1 MHYTLH
7 QLKVFLTVTETGS
20 ITKAAEELHLTQP
33 AVSIQLKNF
42 QDQFDIPLIEL
53 IGRKLY
59 VTDFGKEVA
68 ESAGQIIREVETIN
82 DKGTAHHGELTGKL
96 KISIVSTGQYIMPH
110 FLSSFIKEHPNVNL
124 VMDVTN
130 KSKVVESL
138 EKNQVD
144 FSLVSLIPESLNV
157 DRIELMENH
166 LFLVGNTQEA
176 QQYSSFQKKD
186 WRKIPLIF
194 REKGSGTRQTI
205 ENFFTKNK
213 IDYKQT
219 LTLTSNEAVKQAV
232 IAGLG
237 FSIMPIIGIR
247 DELLNGTLKIIPI
260 KGFPITSEWSLVWLK
275 NKKFSP
281 VARTYLEE
289 LKKNKEEIMKTKFN
303 WIEEN
308 EPA

>member
-59 VTDFGKEVA
+59 ITDFGHEVA
-68 ESAGQIIREVETIN
+68 DSANQILREVETIN
-82 DKGTAHHGELTGKL
+82 DKGTAHQGELTGKL

-124 VMDVTN
+124 IMDVTN
-130 KSKVVESL
+130 KAKVVESL
-138 EKNQVD
+138 EKNLVD
-144 FSLVSLIPESLNV
+144 FSLVSLIPETLNV
-157 DRIELMENH
+157 DRIALMENH
-166 LFLVGNTQEA
+166 LFLVGNAQEA
-176 QQYSSFQKKD
+176 KQYESIRKKD
-186 WRKIPLIF
+186 LSKIPLIF

-237 FSIMPIIGIR
+237 FSIMPTIGIR

-260 KGFPITSEWSLVWLK
+260 SGFPITSEWNLVWLK
-275 NKKFSP
+275 KKKFSP

-289 LKKNKEEIMKTKFN
+289 LKKKKEEIMRTKFS

>member
-59 VTDFGKEVA
+59 ITDFGHEVA
-68 ESAGQIIREVETIN
+68 ESAHQILREVETIN
-82 DKGTAHHGELTGKL
+82 DKGTAHQGELTGKL

-124 VMDVTN
+124 IMDVTN
-130 KSKVVESL
+130 KAKVVESL
-138 EKNQVD
+138 EKNLVD
-144 FSLVSLIPESLNV
+144 FSLVSLIPETLNI
-157 DRIELMENH
+157 DRIALMENH
-166 LFLVGNTQEA
+166 LFLVGNAHEA
-176 QQYSSFQKKD
+176 EQYQSIRKKD
-186 WRKIPLIF
+186 LSKIPLIF

-213 IDYKQT
+213 IDFKQT

-237 FSIMPIIGIR
+237 FSIMPTIGIR

-260 KGFPITSEWSLVWLK
+260 SGFPITSEWSLVWLK
-275 NKKFSP
+275 KKKFSP

-289 LKKNKEEIMKTKFN
+289 LKKKKEEIMRTKFS

-308 EPA
+308 EPV

>member
-7 QLKVFLTVTETGS
+7 QLKVFLTITETGS

-42 QDQFDIPLIEL
+42 QDQFDLPLIEL

-59 VTDFGKEVA
+59 VTEFGREVA
-68 ESAGQIIREVETIN
+68 RSAQLILMEIENIN
-82 DKGTAHHGELTGKL
+82 DKGTAHKGKLTGKL

-110 FLSSFIKEHPNVNL
+110 FLSSFIREHPNVNL
-124 VMDVTN
+124 IMDVTN

-144 FSLVSLIPESLNV
+144 FSLVSLIPESLPV
-157 DRIELMENH
+157 DRIALMENH
-166 LFLVGNTQEA
+166 LYLVGNAEETK
-176 QQYSSFQKKD
+176 QYKSIKKRD
-186 WRKIPLIF
+186 LNKIPLIF

-205 ENFFTKNK
+205 ETFFTKNK
-213 IDYKQT
+213 IDYRQT

-260 KGFPITSEWSLVWLK
+260 PDFPITSEWSLVWLK
-275 NKKFSP
+275 KKKFSP

-289 LKKNKEEIMKTKFN
+289 LKKNKKEIITTKFS

-308 EPA
+308 QPK

>member
-68 ESAGQIIREVETIN
+68 ESASQIIREVETIN
-82 DKGTAHHGELTGKL
+82 DKGTAHQGELTGKL

-130 KSKVVESL
+130 KAKVVESL

-157 DRIELMENH
+157 DGIALMENH

-176 QQYSSFQKKD
+176 QKYASFQKKD
-186 WRKIPLIF
+186 WGKIPLIF

-213 IDYKQT
+213 IGYKQT

-289 LKKNKEEIMKTKFN
+289 LKKNKEEIMKTKFS